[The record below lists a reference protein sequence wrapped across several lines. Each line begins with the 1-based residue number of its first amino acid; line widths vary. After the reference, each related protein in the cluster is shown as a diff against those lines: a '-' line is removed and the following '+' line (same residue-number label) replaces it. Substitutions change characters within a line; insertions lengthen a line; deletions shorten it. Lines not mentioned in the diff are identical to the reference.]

1 MSIVLDDLTARLD
14 TLAKAVLS
22 QPLARIIGCSRVTIR
37 PLSLR
42 GKAFFQL
49 EYQQGQKVT
58 HRNVTKGEL
67 PGLFAQELDGLYLQA
82 VLCTET
88 ETRQYIRKT
97 NGSYKCTAKGEAQR
111 TAAPKAHDR
120 RKEYI
125 LAEGENI
132 PALVD
137 LGVFTPDLRIVKA
150 KYDKYKQI
158 NRFIEL
164 VDDAFRASEQQE
176 ITILDFGCGKSYLT
190 FILYYYFTVKRGV
203 KATILGYDLKEDVVE
218 HCNAIAQKYGYD
230 GLRFVV
236 SDVTRDTLA
245 DTHVDMVVTLHAC
258 DTATDYAL
266 WYAVEKGVKH
276 IFSVPCCQ
284 HEINAT
290 IHKGGDFDVLL
301 RHGLLQERFSA
312 LLTDS
317 IRAAVLE
324 DMGYTVD
331 VIEFIDFAHSPKTSC
346 SAASRTAARAR
357 GTFPPRGSLPKN
369 TASARRFWS
378 LRRKNVSARKTPP
391 FKRCFLFLTG
401 ECFRSKI
408 MPAVPQNGGRSDI
421 HGLLSIDG
429 YGRADRLRA
438 GRRRSGDLPHRG
450 DDAPR
455 ARGLRHRMRDLR
467 HSQLRHGQP

>member
-14 TLAKAVLS
+14 TLTKAVLS
-22 QPLARIIGCSRVTIR
+22 QPLARIGCSRVTIR

-58 HRNVTKGEL
+58 HRNVTKCEL

-82 VLCTET
+82 VFCTET

-97 NGSYKCTAKGEAQR
+97 NGSYKCTAKGETQR

-137 LGVFTPDLRIVKA
+137 LGVFTPDLR
-150 KYDKYKQI
+150 
-158 NRFIEL
+158 
-164 VDDAFRASEQQE
+164 
-176 ITILDFGCGKSYLT
+176 
-190 FILYYYFTVKRGV
+190 TVKRGV

-236 SDVTRDTLA
+236 SDVTRDALA

-331 VIEFIDFAHSPKTSC
+331 VIEFIDFAHSPKNLMLRC
-346 SAASRTAARAR
+346 VKDRRAGERNLSAAWELAEKYGFRQTLLELTEKKCHSAQ
-357 GTFPPRGSLPKN
+357 N
-369 TASARRFWS
+369 TAF
-378 LRRKNVSARKTPP
+378 
-391 FKRCFLFLTG
+391 
-401 ECFRSKI
+401 
-408 MPAVPQNGGRSDI
+408 
-421 HGLLSIDG
+421 
-429 YGRADRLRA
+429 
-438 GRRRSGDLPHRG
+438 
-450 DDAPR
+450 
-455 ARGLRHRMRDLR
+455 
-467 HSQLRHGQP
+467 